1 MDVPFIDLGPVVELV
16 SKASSRQTSAPFTF
30 LDVLKR
36 HEFIGKE
43 SVTKLEARLREQLG
57 VKHAVVV
64 ANGTDALVLALRA
77 RGVGKGHI
85 VAVPNLTFWA
95 TYEAVVTVGATPMLF
110 DVDEDDL
117 QLSFE
122 QLTSSKRLVK
132 AVVLVHLFGWASAK
146 LNDFREW
153 CKHRDIALIED
164 GAQAFGVEFDGRSV
178 FADAS
183 LATLSFHP
191 AKVIGGIGDGGA
203 VLTND
208 TRAAEY
214 VRLLANHARTEH
226 YTHAFVGGNSRMSGI
241 EAAWLL
247 RVLDVSG
254 EIISNR
260 RDALARYVTSCMD
273 QENFKLVRPPQSITG
288 NGYLAV
294 VKTQPR
300 VDTSAGL
307 GRVVALKFADR
318 HIGCG
323 RIYPTTIDGQPGERF
338 AFRADDLEVSR
349 SFVQD
354 VVNLPLYYGVPLSH
368 QETAWQ
374 ALVEITKALHG

>member
-1 MDVPFIDLGPVVELV
+1 VDIPFIDLDPVVELV
-16 SKASSRQTSAPFTF
+16 EEERATTWVH
-30 LDVLKR
+30 DVRKLMSR

-43 SVTKLEARLREQLG
+43 SVQKLEAKLCEQLD

-77 RGVGKGHI
+77 RGIGRGHI

-117 QLSFE
+117 QLSFK
-122 QLTSSKRLVK
+122 QLTESKRFIK

-146 LNDFREW
+146 LNDFRTW
-153 CKHRDIALIED
+153 CKHSDIALIED
-164 GAQAFGVEFDGRSV
+164 GAQAFGVKFDGRSV
-178 FADAS
+178 FVDAN

-208 TRAAEY
+208 TRTAEY
-214 VRLLANHARTEH
+214 VRLMANHGRTEH
-226 YTHAFVGGNSRMSGI
+226 YTHALVGANSRMSGI

-247 RVLDVSG
+247 RVLDVSE
-254 EIISNR
+254 EILVNR
-260 RDALARYVTSCMD
+260 REALARYVRSFM
-273 QENFKLVRPPQSITG
+273 QPHVRLITAPEHVVG

-294 VKTQPR
+294 VR
-300 VDTSAGL
+300 VDSKPNTSLGL
-307 GRVVALKFADR
+307 GDAVVAQFAKR
-318 HIGCG
+318 GISSA

-338 AFRADDLEVSR
+338 AFRADNLEVSR
-349 SFVQD
+349 TFVQD

-368 QETAWQ
+368 QETAWR
-374 ALVEITKALHG
+374 ALHEVTKELHG